1 MEAGMSSIRRMQW
14 TAWLSWV
21 LAWGLGAAGLILWA
35 HNGSYLP
42 MVALLSIVTFQVLG
56 VLIVSRQPR
65 NRIGW
70 IFCVS
75 GLLSGLW
82 LFTSQYAVYALITE
96 PGSLPGAA
104 PAAWLS
110 SWSWAPPN
118 WLVGTLCLLLF
129 PDGHLPS
136 RHWRPIPWLATSGL
150 ALFLGALSVMPW
162 AGRPNIAA
170 PIQVQATSTG
180 LLAVIDPLL
189 SFAVAVTPSKLQG
202 GVTYPIDNPLRLEGA
217 DAALATIAAVGA
229 TLILASFVASVLA
242 PVVRFRHARGAQR
255 QQLKW
260 IAYAVVLAAL
270 IHLLADSL
278 LPHLVE
284 LAQPV
289 ELSVFAIAVGIA
301 ILRHHM
307 YDIDLVINRTLVY
320 GLLTASLGLGY
331 AGAVL
336 VLGQVFGGVGGEPPS
351 WAVAGATLAVAALF
365 QPARRRIQQVVDRRF
380 NRRKY
385 NTAKT
390 IQAFSTR
397 LRDQVDLDTLSTEL
411 LAVVDQTMEPT
422 RVSLWLRP
430 SASGSSGTPGSEAR
444 PATWAY

>member
-1 MEAGMSSIRRMQW
+1 MSSIRRMQW

-162 AGRPNIAA
+162 AGRPNIAGPHTGPSHLHRLACRHRPAAFLRRCGHAVEA
-170 PIQVQATSTG
+170 PRRCD
-180 LLAVIDPLL
+180 LPD
-189 SFAVAVTPSKLQG
+189 
-202 GVTYPIDNPLRLEGA
+202 
-217 DAALATIAAVGA
+217 
-229 TLILASFVASVLA
+229 
-242 PVVRFRHARGAQR
+242 R
-255 QQLKW
+255 Q
-260 IAYAVVLAAL
+260 
-270 IHLLADSL
+270 S
-278 LPHLVE
+278 
-284 LAQPV
+284 
-289 ELSVFAIAVGIA
+289 
-301 ILRHHM
+301 
-307 YDIDLVINRTLVY
+307 
-320 GLLTASLGLGY
+320 LTA
-331 AGAVL
+331 
-336 VLGQVFGGVGGEPPS
+336 
-351 WAVAGATLAVAALF
+351 
-365 QPARRRIQQVVDRRF
+365 
-380 NRRKY
+380 
-385 NTAKT
+385 
-390 IQAFSTR
+390 
-397 LRDQVDLDTLSTEL
+397 
-411 LAVVDQTMEPT
+411 
-422 RVSLWLRP
+422 
-430 SASGSSGTPGSEAR
+430 
-444 PATWAY
+444 

>member
-1 MEAGMSSIRRMQW
+1 METGMSSIRRMQW

-35 HNGSYLP
+35 HNRSYLP
-42 MVALLSIVTFQVLG
+42 TLALLSTVTFQVLG
-56 VLIVSRQPR
+56 VLIVAHQPR

-70 IFCVS
+70 IFCVI
-75 GLLSGLW
+75 GLLYGVW
-82 LFTSQYAVYALITE
+82 LFTSQYAIYAMITE

-104 PAAWLS
+104 LAAWLS
-110 SWSWAPPN
+110 SWSWAPPS
-118 WLVGTLCLLLF
+118 WLVGTLCLLLL

-136 RHWRPIPWLATSGL
+136 RRWRPIPWLAATGL
-150 ALFLGALSVMPW
+150 ALFLGALSVTPW
-162 AGRPNIAA
+162 EGRANIAT
-170 PIQVQATSTG
+170 PTQVKASATG
-180 LLAVIDPLL
+180 LLAVIHPLV
-189 SFAVAVTPSKLQG
+189 SFAVAVTPSKVQG
-202 GVTYPIDNPLRLEGA
+202 GVTYPIDNPLRLGGA
-217 DAALATIAAVGA
+217 DAALATIATVGA

-270 IHLLADSL
+270 IHLLANSL
-278 LPHLVE
+278 LPHLVQ
-284 LAQPV
+284 LVQSV
-289 ELSVFAIAVGIA
+289 ELSVFAIAVA
-301 ILRHHM
+301 VAVLRHHM

-320 GLLTASLGLGY
+320 GLLTALLGGVY

-336 VLGQVFGGVGGEPPS
+336 VLGQLFGGVGRDPPS

-385 NTAKT
+385 NAAKT
-390 IQAFSTR
+390 IEAFSSR
-397 LRDQVDLDTLSTEL
+397 LRDQVDLGTLSSEL
-411 LAVVDQTMEPT
+411 LTVVDQTMQPT
-422 RVSLWLRP
+422 RVVLWLRP
-430 SASGSSGTPGSEAR
+430 SPPGSSATPPSEAR
-444 PATWAY
+444 PTTWAY

>member
-42 MVALLSIVTFQVLG
+42 TLALLSTVTFQVLG

-70 IFCVS
+70 IFCVA
-75 GLLSGLW
+75 GLLYGLW
-82 LFTSQYAVYALITE
+82 LFTSQYAIYALITE

-104 PAAWLS
+104 LAAWLS
-110 SWSWAPPN
+110 SWSWAPPS

-136 RHWRPIPWLATSGL
+136 RRWRPIPWLATSGL
-150 ALFLGALSVMPW
+150 ALFLGALFVTPW
-162 AGRPNIAA
+162 AGRANIAT
-170 PIQVQATSTG
+170 PTQVKATATG
-180 LLAVIDPLL
+180 LLAVIHPLV
-189 SFAVAVTPSKLQG
+189 SFIVAVTPSKLQG

-217 DAALATIAAVGA
+217 DAALATIATVGA
-229 TLILASFVASVLA
+229 TLILASFIASVIA
-242 PVVRFRHARGAQR
+242 PVVRFRYARGAER

-270 IHLLADSL
+270 IHLLANSL
-278 LPHLVE
+278 LPRLVQ
-284 LAQPV
+284 LVQSV
-289 ELSVFAIAVGIA
+289 EMLVFAIAVA
-301 ILRHHM
+301 VAVLRHHM

-351 WAVAGATLAVAALF
+351 WAVAGVTLAVAALF
-365 QPARRRIQQVVDRRF
+365 QPARRRIQAVVDRRF

-430 SASGSSGTPGSEAR
+430 SAPGASGTSRSGAR

>member
-35 HNGSYLP
+35 QNRSYLP
-42 MVALLSIVTFQVLG
+42 MVALLATVTFQPLG
-56 VLIVSRQPR
+56 VLIVSRQPH

-75 GLLSGLW
+75 GLLYALW
-82 LFTSQYAVYALITE
+82 LFTSQYAVYALITKH
-96 PGSLPGAA
+96 GSLPGAA

-136 RHWRPIPWLATSGL
+136 RRWRPIPWLATSGL

-189 SFAVAVTPSKLQG
+189 SFAAAVTPSKLQG

-284 LAQPV
+284 LSQPV
-289 ELSVFAIAVGIA
+289 ELSVFAIAVGVA
-301 ILRHHM
+301 VLRHHM

-320 GLLTASLGLGY
+320 GLLTGLLGLGY
-331 AGAVL
+331 AGTVL
-336 VLGQVFGGVGGEPPS
+336 VLGHLFGGVGGNPPG
-351 WAVAGATLAVAALF
+351 WAVAGATLAMAALV
-365 QPARRRIQQVVDRRF
+365 QPARRRIQNAVDQHF
-380 NRRKY
+380 NRRRY
-385 NTAKT
+385 DAART
-390 IQAFSTR
+390 IDAFSAR
-397 LRDQVDLDTLSTEL
+397 LREHVDLDTLSVEL
-411 LAVVDQTMEPT
+411 LGVVDQAMQPT
-422 RVSLWLRP
+422 KASLWLRP
-430 SASGSSGTPGSEAR
+430 
-444 PATWAY
+444 